1 MKFET
6 GSIIQTN
13 SRAGGRGFLPGTKGK
28 IVRVIE
34 LDGYDDATATPRD
47 YYCKVDFRDHHQ
59 WSGYLYGD
67 EFTLICKGRKSSLC
81 DSCPEKP
88 WCHDI

>member
-6 GSIIQTN
+6 GTIIQTN
-13 SRAGGRGFLPGTKGK
+13 SRARERGFPPGTKGK
-28 IVRVIE
+28 ITRV
-34 LDGYDDATATPRD
+34 LASGGSGGGGATLRD
-47 YYCKVDFRDHHQ
+47 FFCEVEFKDHNQ

-88 WCHDI
+88 WCRDK

>member
-1 MKFET
+1 MKFEA

-13 SRAGGRGFLPGTKGK
+13 SKARLRGFPSGTKGK
-28 IVRVIE
+28 IARVFE
-34 LDGYDDATATPRD
+34 PDGYGDGPTTSGK
-47 YYCKVDFRDHHQ
+47 YFCEVDFKDHNQ

-88 WCHDI
+88 WCRGI